1 MSAAHLNLTR
11 SSIGQNM
18 APLREL
24 DVVRLTNDIAA
35 EGLVSGELGTILMVF
50 KGGEAY
56 LVEFSDDQ
64 GRTRAMPTLKPT
76 EIEFVERCR

>member
-1 MSAAHLNLTR
+1 
-11 SSIGQNM
+11 M

-24 DVVRLTNDIAA
+24 DVVRLTNDIAT

-64 GRTRAMPTLKPT
+64 GRTRAMPTLKPN